1 MKLATEKK
9 LQRHMIRFLM
19 IDSQQ
24 TSFNLIC
31 QALKDQGYIAQG
43 KLLDDLSSF
52 EKALNLQ
59 WDAIIFN
66 NAYDFDYKKALEI
79 IEHKGKAIPLILLS
93 DLDSNAPEILE
104 AYQLGTYVVT
114 SPTQYH
120 FLTLNLYRASVYTK
134 LVRREHQLNLE
145 LDQLQ
150 QHTQTLVDN
159 TEHAVAIFQDG
170 VHVSANEQYAK
181 LFGTDQVDD
190 LLGLPILDVLQPE
203 DVAQFKLAYKRLSK
217 DDFSQATFKIQSNN
231 PQSQQKTLTLQFG
244 AAEFDGDPG
253 LQLVIPTENSNI
265 QSTTSSASSQH
276 GFCSLE
282 QLEFEITANLIE
294 KPVVGLFIF
303 RVHTLP
309 STLLYTAWDL
319 LPRYFNQFK
328 KVLNQSFATD
338 VLRLTENIFALVK
351 TYSDEDEASADFKAQ
366 LQKLPESIDLDQQ
379 IFSVLSKSAHIALK
393 QAPSSEQLRALI
405 NQMTA
410 VQAPVSVK
418 DEIIAAPSFQLSIE
432 EPIVATS
439 FTLETPKTESVPS
452 LQLSQDEPKTSAPL
466 SLGEVIIDKNETPNT
481 PFSPKIATSDASHE
495 SLLEQIENN
504 TIELSFQ
511 QLYDKEDI
519 DTHIYEVNASFN
531 HDNNRIEVAN
541 YASLNTNPDLALK
554 LDRWILVEA
563 SKRLHQFL
571 NTCPKA
577 KIVVNLHSVCFT
589 DPSLLMLL
597 NKLVSLINSKYSR
610 PLMLQFTEESI
621 LRDMDNATKFFQQ
634 VVEYGIGITISEFG
648 KSNYGTNLLTQSKP
662 IYVKLAEE
670 FSELLQSDDGMVE
683 LQEKLDVYQ
692 ESVND
697 VRFVLIHLDDMTS
710 FANAWNVN
718 ARYLQGNY
726 FQSKQADFVDNAS

>member
-24 TSFNLIC
+24 TEFNSIC
-31 QALKDQGYIAQG
+31 QALKDQGYVAQG
-43 KLLDDLSSF
+43 KLLDDLGSF

-66 NAYDFDYKKALEI
+66 NAYDFDYKKTLDI
-79 IEHKGKAIPLILLS
+79 IESKGKNIPLILLS
-93 DLDSNAPEILE
+93 DLDAHSPEILE
-104 AYQLGTYVVT
+104 AYQLGTYVV
-114 SPTQYH
+114 SAATQYH

-134 LVRREHQLNLE
+134 LVRREHQLNIE

-170 VHVSANEQYAK
+170 VHVSVNEQYAK

-203 DVAQFKLAYKRLSK
+203 DITQFKAAYKRLSK

-231 PQSQQKTLTLQFG
+231 PKSQQKALTLQFG
-244 AAEFDGDPG
+244 ATEFEGDPG
-253 LQLVIPTENSNI
+253 LQLVIPTDNH
-265 QSTTSSASSQH
+265 TSQPSAASPQN
-276 GFCSLE
+276 GFASLE
-282 QLEFEITANLIE
+282 ELEVEITASLLD
-294 KPVVGLFIF
+294 KPVVGMFIF
-303 RVHTLP
+303 RIHTLP
-309 STLLYTAWDL
+309 PTLLYNAWDL
-319 LPRYFNQFK
+319 LPRYFSQLKSN
-328 KVLNQSFATD
+328 LSQSFSTTIF
-338 VLRLTENIFALVK
+338 RLTENIFVLLKPYA
-351 TYSDEDEASADFKAQ
+351 DESEVSVDFKNK
-366 LQKLPESIDLDQQ
+366 LQKLPASVDLDQQ
-379 IFSVLSKSAHIALK
+379 IFSVTAKSAHVVLK
-393 QAPSSEQLRALI
+393 QAPSPEQLKSLI

-410 VQAPVSVK
+410 VQAPVTTK
-418 DEIIAAPSFQLSIE
+418 EDIIAAPDFQLSIDDA
-432 EPIVATS
+432 PTPP
-439 FTLETPKTESVPS
+439 TLESSPTSTIPELQQTQDDLSESS
-452 LQLSQDEPKTSAPL
+452 F
-466 SLGEVIIDKNETPNT
+466 SLGEVIIDKDEIPQT
-481 PFSPKIATSDASHE
+481 PFTAKINTNDASHQ

-504 TIELSFQ
+504 TIELNFQ

-519 DTHIYEVNASFN
+519 DTHLYEVTASFT
-531 HDNNRIEVAN
+531 HEGDRIQIEN
-541 YASLNTNPDLALK
+541 YASLNTNADLAIK
-554 LDRWILVEA
+554 LDRWILVES
-563 SKRLHQFL
+563 SKRLHQFI

-610 PLMLQFTEESI
+610 PLMLQFTEESV

-634 VVEYGIGITISEFG
+634 VIEYGIGITISEFG
-648 KSNYGTNLLTQSKP
+648 KSNYDTNVLVQSKAV
-662 IYVKLAEE
+662 YAKLTEE
-670 FSELLQSDDGMVE
+670 FTDLLQSDDGMVE
-683 LQEKLDVYQ
+683 LQEKLDAYQ
-692 ESVND
+692 ESVAD
-697 VRFVLIHLDDMTS
+697 ARFVLPHLDDMTS

-726 FQSKQADFVDNAS
+726 FQSKQTDFVDNAG